1 MAVLIIHERVLGKHK
16 RLSSVPIKNGQVIT
30 SDSKR
35 IAQINRELRKKCELQ
50 RQNDAEAAVAAESL
64 FCI

>member
-16 RLSSVPIKNGQVIT
+16 RLSSVPIKNGQVIA

-35 IAQINRELRKKCELQ
+35 IAQINRELRKKNASFKDKMTLKPQ
-50 RQNDAEAAVAAESL
+50 
-64 FCI
+64 